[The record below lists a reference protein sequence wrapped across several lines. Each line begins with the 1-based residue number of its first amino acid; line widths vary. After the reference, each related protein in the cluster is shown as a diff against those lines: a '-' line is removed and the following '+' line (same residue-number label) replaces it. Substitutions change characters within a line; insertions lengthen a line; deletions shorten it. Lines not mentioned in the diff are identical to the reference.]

1 MYNPPVSSE
10 LEFMLMESAEK
21 SHAVWSEPEKTAVRA
36 QLERLLADAH
46 FKQSKR
52 FPSFLR
58 FVIEHTLAGDAD
70 SIKERTLGVEIFG
83 RDADYDTASDPI
95 VRVTAAE
102 IRKRVAQYYQDTG
115 HEGELRITLPSGSYV
130 PQFRWPNG
138 GHETEHA
145 EPIPAP
151 VEIAVA
157 AIPSVEE
164 LTPPPV
170 APRRRWLPQAL
181 FGAVLL
187 LSALGA
193 YFVWQ
198 ARHLSTFDFF
208 WHPILT
214 SNEPVL
220 LCIADQL
227 QYSGIALRDAAQ
239 PTHQVLLK
247 DNLTAVVIDDVES
260 IVKVG
265 GILQASGKRYRVK
278 GEGATDL
285 TDLRAGPTIF
295 VGAFDNAW
303 TLRLTNPLRFHF
315 ANNPEM
321 TQFRIVDSSAPG
333 QTRWAVDR
341 NVQMTTNNYRDYAI
355 VARFTDTN
363 TGKLEIV
370 VAGIGRGGTVA
381 ASEFLTDTSDL
392 SELTRVAKAAGD
404 KKNMEVVLS
413 TQIIDGQPGSP
424 KMEASYFW

>member
-1 MYNPPVSSE
+1 
-10 LEFMLMESAEK
+10 MLMESAEK

-102 IRKRVAQYYQDTG
+102 IRKRVAQYYQDAG

-145 EPIPAP
+145 ELIPAP
-151 VEIAVA
+151 VEIVVA
-157 AIPSVEE
+157 PIPSVEE
-164 LTPPPV
+164 LPPPV
-170 APRRRWLPQAL
+170 APRRRWLPTAL
-181 FGAVLL
+181 FGTVLL

-321 TQFRIVDSSAPG
+321 TQFRIVDSLAPG

>member
-1 MYNPPVSSE
+1 MLSE
-10 LEFMLMESAEK
+10 STEK
-21 SHAVWSEPEKTAVRA
+21 SSAAWSEPDKTAIRA
-36 QLERLLADAH
+36 QLERLLANPH
-46 FKQSKR
+46 FRQSKR

-58 FVIEHTLAGDAD
+58 FVIEQTLAGDTD

-102 IRKRVAQYYQDTG
+102 IRKRVAQYYQETG
-115 HEGELRITLPSGSYV
+115 HEGELRITLSSGSYV
-130 PQFRWPNG
+130 PQFRWPNA
-138 GHETEHA
+138 GHEPDHGESILALTHTQMDIA
-145 EPIPAP
+145 APPIPH
-151 VEIAVA
+151 
-157 AIPSVEE
+157 VEE
-164 LTPPPV
+164 PV
-170 APRRRWLPQAL
+170 PPRRRRHCLAPIL
-181 FGAVLL
+181 FVSVLL
-187 LSALGA
+187 VSAVGT
-193 YFVWQ
+193 YFVWH
-198 ARHLSTFDFF
+198 ARHLSSFDFF
-208 WHPILT
+208 WQPILT

-227 QYSGIALRDAAQ
+227 QYSGIALRDASQ

-265 GILQASGKRYRVK
+265 GILQASGKRYKVK

-285 TDLRAGPTIF
+285 TDLRSGPTIF

-321 TQFRIVDSSAPG
+321 TKFGIVDSSAPE
-333 QTRWAVDR
+333 QSRWFVDR

-381 ASEFLTDTSDL
+381 ASEFLTDTGDL
-392 SELTRVAKAAGD
+392 SELTHVAKAAGD
-404 KKNMEVVLS
+404 KKNMEIVLS

-424 KMEASYFW
+424 KLEASYFW

>member
-1 MYNPPVSSE
+1 MQRAASSGATPNGVT
-10 LEFMLMESAEK
+10 SAT
-21 SHAVWSEPEKTAVRA
+21 PEEIRVHVARILASPAFRA
-36 QLERLLADAH
+36 SKRCHRFLDFIINQLLAGNSA
-46 FKQSKR
+46 
-52 FPSFLR
+52 
-58 FVIEHTLAGDAD
+58 

-102 IRKRVAQYYQDTG
+102 IRKRVAQYYQETG
-115 HEGELRITLPSGSYV
+115 HEDELRITLSSGSYV

-138 GHETEHA
+138 GHEPDHGESVLA
-145 EPIPAP
+145 PITAP
-151 VEIAVA
+151 VVTA
-157 AIPSVEE
+157 APFTHPAEE
-164 LTPPPV
+164 LTPPRH
-170 APRRRWLPQAL
+170 RRRWLAPILIA
-181 FGAVLL
+181 FVLL
-187 LSALGA
+187 VSAVGT
-193 YFVWQ
+193 YFAWR
-198 ARHLSTFDFF
+198 ARHLSSFDFF
-208 WHPILT
+208 WQPILA
-214 SNEPVL
+214 SNDPVL

-227 QYSGIALRDAAQ
+227 QYSGIALRDASQ
-239 PTHQVLLK
+239 PAHQVLLK

-265 GILQASGKRYRVK
+265 GILQASGKRYKVK

-285 TDLRAGPTIF
+285 ADLRSGPTIF
-295 VGAFDNAW
+295 IGAFDNAW
-303 TLRLTNPLRFHF
+303 TLRLTNQLRFHF

-321 TQFRIVDSSAPG
+321 TKFGIVDSSAPG
-333 QTRWAVDR
+333 QTSWFVDR

-363 TGKLEIV
+363 TGKMEIV

-381 ASEFLTDTSDL
+381 ASEFLTDTGDL

-404 KKNMEVVLS
+404 KKNMEIVLG